1 MLQSTCILFPIDQ
14 TALVSESTCEP
25 VTSEADPGCETGEGI
40 KKDEENISPQTN
52 TSLLRTDPTVQH
64 ILPDPTVQCVQ
75 PASHLEPNLPVL
87 QVPPDSA
94 INQVQPDSAVEQ
106 AQSDSV
112 VNQVQP
118 NCVVKQPLPDSAVEQ
133 VLSAA
138 DTFRCS
144 MEEGGQS
151 QASQHGV
158 ECADSENCSRKA
170 GKT

>member
-1 MLQSTCILFPIDQ
+1 M
-14 TALVSESTCEP
+14 
-25 VTSEADPGCETGEGI
+25 
-40 KKDEENISPQTN
+40 
-52 TSLLRTDPTVQH
+52 
-64 ILPDPTVQCVQ
+64 
-75 PASHLEPNLPVL
+75 
-87 QVPPDSA
+87 PDSA
-94 INQVQPDSAVEQ
+94 VDQARPDSAVEQAQPDSAVEQ
-106 AQSDSV
+106 AQSDSTA
-112 VNQVQP
+112 NKVQP
-118 NCVVKQPLPDSAVEQ
+118 DSVVKQPLPDSAVEQ